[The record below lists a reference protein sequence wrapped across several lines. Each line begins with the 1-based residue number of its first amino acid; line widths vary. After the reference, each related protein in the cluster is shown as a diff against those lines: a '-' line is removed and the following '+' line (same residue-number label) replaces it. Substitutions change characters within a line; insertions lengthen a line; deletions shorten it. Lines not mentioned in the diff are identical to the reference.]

1 VSFSELGLKPKYDSD
16 EDDILNTFYIP
27 LLSNA
32 DRYDRAVGYF
42 SASVLAKAAVG
53 LEKFILSSGK
63 MRLIIGDPLSD
74 DEYEAVLLGK
84 NDQIEKRTKEL
95 SDILLDAKDRQ
106 LKIITYLIANDQLE
120 IKFAFTHLGMF
131 HNKVGVFYKN
141 KEVVV
146 FSGSANETLAG
157 LTSYN
162 SEKIKVFFSWESTS
176 FETYGRSELTD
187 FEILWENKKK
197 RTRVVS
203 LNSDVYQRLRKNVD
217 KKKIYNEIF
226 EHEGSNRKEEK
237 PNMPTPFFIY
247 TMKKGV
253 KELSNIKL
261 DQKLP
266 KQPLNIKG
274 KPFQL
279 FEHQIK
285 AIKSW
290 KKSDYKGLFKLATGA
305 GKTFT
310 SICATVELYEY
321 LARQSEQLFVVV
333 TVPYIELAN
342 QWIEEL
348 KPFNIS
354 AIPCYELSSKWISV
368 LDKKILR
375 FKSGEL
381 NFVCA
386 VVVNKTMRDDKFQSR
401 LKKILPE
408 KILLIGDECHH
419 LASQSLFEKLPPC
432 RYRIGLSATPF
443 RSEDDEM
450 EGSPFQNVA
459 KEKLLLY
466 FGGIVSEY
474 SLNDAIDDDVLT
486 PYVYQIVPVFL
497 TDEEQESYEKYSER
511 IQRLILKAKNK
522 GLDNDEKQILTNLCG
537 FRSRLLATC
546 QQKLPALISY
556 LESDKELRLSHALIY
571 VGEGKAPEEEKNYI
585 LKVTNALHE
594 YGERAAKFTSE
605 ETSTERKRI
614 MTDFKEGS
622 INALVAMKV
631 LDEGIDV
638 PICKSAFIM
647 ASTRNPR
654 QYVQRRG
661 RVLRKADGKDSALI
675 VDFVVM
681 PAKGSN
687 NHYSQNLKKAELQ
700 RIEDFKLTA
709 LNCSDVDQRI
719 LELGIM

>member
-1 VSFSELGLKPKYDSD
+1 MSFSELGLKPKYDSD
-16 EDDILNTFYIP
+16 EDDILRTFYIP

-32 DRYDRAVGYF
+32 NRYDRAVGYF
-42 SASVLAKAAVG
+42 SANVLAKAAEG
-53 LEKFILSSGK
+53 LEKFILSKGK

-74 DEYEAVLLGK
+74 DEYEAVLSGK
-84 NDQIEKRTKEL
+84 NKQVDKRSKEL
-95 SDILLDAKDRQ
+95 RDILLDTKDRQ
-106 LKIITYLIANDQLE
+106 LKIITYLIANEQLE

-131 HNKVGVFYKN
+131 HNKVGIFYRDS
-141 KEVVV
+141 EVVV
-146 FSGSANETLAG
+146 FSGSANETIAG
-157 LTSYN
+157 LTKYN
-162 SEKIKVFFSWESTS
+162 SEKIKAFFSWEPTS
-176 FETYGRSELTD
+176 FETYGISELSD
-187 FEILWENKKK
+187 FEVLWENKKK
-197 RTRVVS
+197 RIRVVS
-203 LNSDVYQRLRKNVD
+203 LQSEDYQKIRKSVD
-217 KKKIYNEIF
+217 KHKIYKEIF
-226 EHEGSNRKEEK
+226 DQEARGGDASEAIKSV
-237 PNMPTPFFIY
+237 PFFTY
-247 TMKKGV
+247 TMAKGSDD
-253 KELSNIKL
+253 LSKTQAE
-261 DQKLP
+261 QKRP
-266 KQPLNIKG
+266 KQPLSIKG
-274 KPFQL
+274 APFKL
-279 FEHQIK
+279 FEHQIG
-285 AIKSW
+285 AIESW

-310 SICATVELYEY
+310 SICAMVELYEF

-342 QWIEEL
+342 QWVDEL
-348 KPFNIS
+348 KPFNIT
-354 AIPCYELSSKWISV
+354 AIPCYESSTKWMSL
-368 LDKKILR
+368 LDNKILR

-381 NFVCA
+381 NFICT

-401 LKKILPE
+401 LKKIQIDKTLV
-408 KILLIGDECHH
+408 IGDECHH
-419 LASQSLFEKLPPC
+419 LASQSLFEKLPLC

-459 KEKLLLY
+459 KEKLLSY

-474 SLNDAIDDDVLT
+474 SLNDAIDNEVLT

-497 TDEEQESYEKYSER
+497 TEEEQESYEKYSAR
-511 IQRLILKAKNK
+511 IQRLILKAKNQR
-522 GLDNDEKQILTNLCG
+522 LNNDEKQILTSLCG

-556 LESDKELRLSHALIY
+556 LESNKELSLAHSLIY
-571 VGEGKAPEEEKNYI
+571 VGEGKAPEEDKSYI

-594 YGERAAKFTSE
+594 HGERVAKFTSE
-605 ETSTERKRI
+605 ESSTERKNI
-614 MTDFKEGS
+614 MADFKEGN

-638 PICKSAFIM
+638 PVCKSAFIM

-661 RVLRKADGKDSALI
+661 RVLRKAEGKESALI

-687 NHYSQNLKKAELQ
+687 SHYSQNLKKAELQ
-700 RIEDFKLTA
+700 RVEDFKLTA

-719 LELGIM
+719 LELGII